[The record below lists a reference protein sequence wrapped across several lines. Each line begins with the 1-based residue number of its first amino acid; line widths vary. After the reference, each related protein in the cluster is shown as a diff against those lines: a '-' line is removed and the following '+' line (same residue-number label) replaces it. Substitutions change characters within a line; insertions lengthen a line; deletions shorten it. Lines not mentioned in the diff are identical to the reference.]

1 MQCLSD
7 ISVNDELYITELI
20 QQILPNISQQHTDLF
35 QLNFKSSKTL
45 MNHSQYLKE
54 T

>member
-1 MQCLSD
+1 MQCSD
-7 ISVNDELYITELI
+7 NISVDDELYIMKLT

-35 QLNFKSSKTL
+35 QLNFKSSETL
-45 MNHSQYLKE
+45 MDHSQYLKE

>member
-1 MQCLSD
+1 MQCLNN
-7 ISVNDELYITELI
+7 ISVNDELYITELT

-35 QLNFKSSKTL
+35 QLNFESLKTL

>member
-7 ISVNDELYITELI
+7 ISINDELYIMKLT
-20 QQILPNISQQHTDLF
+20 QQILSNISQQHTNLF
-35 QLNFKSSKTL
+35 QLNFRSLKTFI
-45 MNHSQYLKE
+45 NHSQYLKE

>member
-1 MQCLSD
+1 MQCFDD
-7 ISVNDELYITELI
+7 ISVNDKLYITELT
-20 QQILPNISQQHTDLF
+20 QQILSNISQQHTDLF
-35 QLNFKSSKTL
+35 QLNFRSLKTL